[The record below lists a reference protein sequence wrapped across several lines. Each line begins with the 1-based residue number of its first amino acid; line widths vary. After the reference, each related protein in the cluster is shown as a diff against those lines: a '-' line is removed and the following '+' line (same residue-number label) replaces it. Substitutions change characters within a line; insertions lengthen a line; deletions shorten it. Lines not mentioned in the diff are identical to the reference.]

1 MIKLE
6 NINVSF
12 KQPVIEDG
20 SISLNQGFSLIV
32 GKSGTGKTTLLYR
45 IALMCEDK
53 SYDYYIDDE
62 KIDLKNDQR
71 LSQIRKQYIGYVL
84 QESNLMEQYNVIEN
98 LQHSALMTEQEVD
111 YDKILELVHLHV
123 EKTQPIQSLS
133 GGERQRLAIACALVK
148 KPKILILDEPTSAL
162 DIENE
167 KEIFHLLQTLSHEL
181 NIYTIVSSHSLLAY
195 QYADAIYEIKDK
207 KIHQLEKSDVKDY
220 RILSVEKNK
229 SLSRKFYKQYIKHF
243 KKYYRSLTNMILS
256 IFMIG
261 IICVGA
267 CCYFIESNTQKN
279 IQTVNSLSQN
289 QLFITHYKENKYLDN
304 KSIKD
309 DSIDINDFKK
319 LEGLSKYYPVYKET
333 INLYSNEYTVVPYFN
348 ESTLKKD
355 CVQILSLENKK
366 GIYAKLSMH
375 DVIKQG
381 QVEFENL
388 STHQMVK
395 KDVKGFLNNNT
406 RCGYLKS
413 QGNYIYMYYKDMD
426 NSNQKCVGY
435 TLYFNDIESMNKAKN
450 TLKKDYVVNDS
461 FQNGKEL
468 ETIIASSRKTKIT
481 ITSAITVITFFM
493 LFIVMNEY
501 MNKRKIEFCLLKI
514 NGLGNRELLKMI
526 ITEQLEMFIINISF
540 IICGYALLNI
550 CQIHF
555 ALSDVI
561 VLTIGQ
567 VLLLSLCVLTNSI
580 KIKNMYPDR
589 VLRF

>member
-12 KQPVIEDG
+12 KQPVIEEG

-45 IALMCEDK
+45 IALMSEDK
-53 SYDYYIDDE
+53 NYDYYIDDE
-62 KIDLKNDQR
+62 KINLKNDQR

-98 LQHSALMTEQEVD
+98 LQHSALMTDQEVD
-111 YDKILELVHLHV
+111 YDEILKLVHLHV

-148 KPKILILDEPTSAL
+148 QPKILILDEPTSAL

-167 KEIFHLLQTLSHEL
+167 KEIFYLLKTLSHKL

-207 KIHQLEKSDVKDY
+207 RIHQLEKRDVKDY
-220 RILSVEKNK
+220 RILDIEENK
-229 SLSRKFYKQYIKHF
+229 PLSRKFYKQYIKHF

-261 IICVGA
+261 IICVGV

-304 KSIKD
+304 KSVKD
-309 DSIDINDFKK
+309 DQIDINDFKK
-319 LEGLSKYYPVYKET
+319 LAGLNKYYPVYKEI
-333 INLYSNEYTVVPYFN
+333 INLYGNEYTVVPYFN
-348 ESTLKKD
+348 ENTLKKD
-355 CVQILSLENKK
+355 CVQMLSLENKK

-388 STHQMVK
+388 STHQMIK

-406 RCGYLKS
+406 HCGYLKS

-450 TLKKDYVVNDS
+450 ILKKDFIVNDS
-461 FQNGKEL
+461 FQDGKEL
-468 ETIIASSRKTKIT
+468 ENIISSSKKTKMVIT
-481 ITSAITVITFFM
+481 GALTIITFFM

-501 MNKRKIEFCLLKI
+501 MNKRKVELCLLKI
-514 NGLGNRELLKMI
+514 NGLGNIELIKMI
-526 ITEQLEMFIINISF
+526 IMEQLEMFIINIGF
-540 IICGYALLNI
+540 IICGYTLLSI
-550 CQIHF
+550 CHIYF
-555 ALSDVI
+555 ALSDLI

-567 VLLLSLCVLTNSI
+567 ILLLSLCILTNSL

>member
-12 KQPVIEDG
+12 KHPIIEDG

-53 SYDYYIDDE
+53 NYDYYIDDE

-98 LQHSALMTEQEVD
+98 LQHSALMTEQKVD
-111 YDKILELVHLHV
+111 YDEILKLVHLHV

-207 KIHQLEKSDVKDY
+207 KVHQLEKNNVKDY
-220 RILSVEKNK
+220 RILGVEENK
-229 SLSRKFYKQYIKHF
+229 PISRKFYKQYIKHF

-261 IICVGA
+261 IICIGA

-304 KSIKD
+304 KSTKND
-309 DSIDINDFKK
+309 QIDINDFKK
-319 LEGLSKYYPVYKET
+319 IEGLSKYYPVYKET
-333 INLYSNEYTVVPYFN
+333 INLYGNEYTVVPYFK
-348 ESTLKKD
+348 ESSLKKD
-355 CVQILSLENKK
+355 CVQMLSLENKK

-381 QVEFENL
+381 QLEYEDFL
-388 STHQMVK
+388 THQVVK
-395 KDVKGFLNNNT
+395 MNVKGFLNNNT
-406 RCGYLKS
+406 HCSYVKS
-413 QGNYIYMYYKDMD
+413 QGSYIYMYYKNI
-426 NSNQKCVGY
+426 NSSNKIIGY
-435 TLYFNDIESMNKAKN
+435 TLFFKDVESMNKAKN
-450 TLKKDYVVNDS
+450 ILKKDYIVNDS
-461 FQNGKEL
+461 FQDGKEL
-468 ETIIASSRKTKIT
+468 ENIISSSKKTKMVIT
-481 ITSAITVITFFM
+481 GALTIITFFM

-514 NGLGNRELLKMI
+514 NGLGNKELLKMI
-526 ITEQLEMFIINISF
+526 VMEQLEIFITSIGF
-540 IICGYALLNI
+540 ILFGYTVLNI
-550 CQIHF
+550 CYIRFSSSDFIVMILGQI
-555 ALSDVI
+555 
-561 VLTIGQ
+561 
-567 VLLLSLCVLTNSI
+567 LLFGLCVLTNGI
-580 KIKNMYPDR
+580 KIKNMYPDKI
-589 VLRF
+589 LRF

>member
-12 KQPVIEDG
+12 KHPVIEDG

-53 SYDYYIDDE
+53 NYDYYIDDE

-98 LQHSALMTEQEVD
+98 LQHSALMTEQKVD
-111 YDKILELVHLHV
+111 YDEILKLVHLHV

-207 KIHQLEKSDVKDY
+207 KVHQLEKNNVKDY
-220 RILSVEKNK
+220 RILGVEENK
-229 SLSRKFYKQYIKHF
+229 PISRKFYKQYIKHF
-243 KKYYRSLTNMILS
+243 KKYYRSLTSMILS

-261 IICVGA
+261 IICIGA

-304 KSIKD
+304 KSTKND
-309 DSIDINDFKK
+309 QIDINDFKK
-319 LEGLSKYYPVYKET
+319 IEGLSKYYPVYKET
-333 INLYSNEYTVVPYFN
+333 INLYGNEYTVVPYFK
-348 ESTLKKD
+348 ESSLKKD
-355 CVQILSLENKK
+355 CVQMLSLENKK

-381 QVEFENL
+381 QLEYEDFL
-388 STHQMVK
+388 THQVVK
-395 KDVKGFLNNNT
+395 MNVKGFLNNNT
-406 RCGYLKS
+406 HCSYVKS
-413 QGNYIYMYYKDMD
+413 QGSYIYMYYKNI
-426 NSNQKCVGY
+426 NSSNKITGY
-435 TLYFNDIESMNKAKN
+435 TLFFKDVESMNKAKSI
-450 TLKKDYVVNDS
+450 LKKNYVVNDK
-461 FQNGKEL
+461 FQDGKEL
-468 ETIIASSRKTKIT
+468 EKIISSSRKTKII
-481 ITSAITVITFFM
+481 ITSTITVITFFM

-501 MNKRKIEFCLLKI
+501 MNKRKVELCLLKI

-526 ITEQLEMFIINISF
+526 IMEQLEMFIINIGF
-540 IICGYALLNI
+540 IICGYTLLSI
-550 CQIHF
+550 CHIYF
-555 ALSDVI
+555 ALSDLI

-567 VLLLSLCVLTNSI
+567 ILLLSLCILTNSL

>member
-12 KQPVIEDG
+12 KHPIIEDG

-53 SYDYYIDDE
+53 NYDYYIDDE

-98 LQHSALMTEQEVD
+98 LQHSALMTEQKVD
-111 YDKILELVHLHV
+111 YDEILKLVHLHV

-148 KPKILILDEPTSAL
+148 QPKILILDEPTSAL

-167 KEIFHLLQTLSHEL
+167 KEIFYLLKTLSHKL

-207 KIHQLEKSDVKDY
+207 KVHQLEKNNVKDY
-220 RILSVEKNK
+220 RILGVEENK
-229 SLSRKFYKQYIKHF
+229 PISRKFYKQYIKHF
-243 KKYYRSLTNMILS
+243 KKYYRSLTSMILS

-261 IICVGA
+261 IICIGA

-304 KSIKD
+304 KSTKND
-309 DSIDINDFKK
+309 QIDINDFKK
-319 LEGLSKYYPVYKET
+319 IEGLSKYYPVYKET
-333 INLYSNEYTVVPYFN
+333 INLYGNEYTVVPYFK
-348 ESTLKKD
+348 ESSLKKD
-355 CVQILSLENKK
+355 CVQMLSLENKK

-381 QVEFENL
+381 QLEYEDFL
-388 STHQMVK
+388 THQVVK
-395 KDVKGFLNNNT
+395 MNVKGFLNNNT
-406 RCGYLKS
+406 HCSYVKS
-413 QGNYIYMYYKDMD
+413 QGSYIYMYYKNI
-426 NSNQKCVGY
+426 NSSNKITGY
-435 TLYFNDIESMNKAKN
+435 TLFFKDVESMNKAKSI
-450 TLKKDYVVNDS
+450 LKKNYVVNDK
-461 FQNGKEL
+461 FQDGKEL
-468 ETIIASSRKTKIT
+468 EKIISSSRKIKIT
-481 ITSAITVITFFM
+481 ITSTITVITFFM

-501 MNKRKIEFCLLKI
+501 MNKRKVELCLLKI

-526 ITEQLEMFIINISF
+526 IMEQLEMFIINIGF
-540 IICGYALLNI
+540 IICGYTLLSI
-550 CQIHF
+550 CHIYF
-555 ALSDVI
+555 ALSDLI

-567 VLLLSLCVLTNSI
+567 ILLLSLCILTNSL

>member
-32 GKSGTGKTTLLYR
+32 GKSGIGKTTLLYR

-53 SYDYYIDDE
+53 NYDYYIDDE

-111 YDKILELVHLHV
+111 YDEILKLVHLHV

-167 KEIFHLLQTLSHEL
+167 KEIFHLLQMLSHEL

-207 KIHQLEKSDVKDY
+207 KVHQLEKSDVKDY
-220 RILSVEKNK
+220 RILGFEKSK

-256 IFMIG
+256 IFKIG

-289 QLFITHYKENKYLDN
+289 QLFVTHYKENKYLDN
-304 KSIKD
+304 KSTKD
-309 DSIDINDFKK
+309 DSIDINDLKK
-319 LEGLSKYYPVYKET
+319 LEGLSKCYPIYKKI
-333 INLYSNEYTVVPYFN
+333 INLNGQDYMVIPYFD

-366 GIYAKLSMH
+366 GIYAKLNMNN
-375 DVIKQG
+375 VIKQG
-381 QVEFENL
+381 KVVFYDY
-388 STHQMVK
+388 STNQLEEMN
-395 KDVKGFLNNNT
+395 VKGFLNNNIQ
-406 RCGYLKS
+406 CGFVKG
-413 QGNYIYMYYKDMD
+413 QGHSIYMYYKDID
-426 NSNQKCVGY
+426 SSNKKVGY
-435 TLYFNDIESMNKAKN
+435 TLIFKDIESMNKAKDI
-450 TLKKDYVVNDS
+450 LRKDYIVNDS
-461 FQNGKEL
+461 FQDGKEL
-468 ETIIASSRKTKIT
+468 EKIIISSRKTKIT
-481 ITSAITVITFFM
+481 ITGVITAITFFM

-501 MNKRKIEFCLLKI
+501 MNKRKVELCLLKI
-514 NGLGNRELLKMI
+514 NGLGNRELIKMI
-526 ITEQLEMFIINISF
+526 IMEQLEMFIINIGF
-540 IICGYALLNI
+540 IICGYTLLSI
-550 CQIHF
+550 CHVYF
-555 ALSDVI
+555 ALSDLI

-567 VLLLSLCVLTNSI
+567 VLLLSLCILTNSL
-580 KIKNMYPDR
+580 KIKNMYPDK

>member
-12 KQPVIEDG
+12 KHPIIEDG

-53 SYDYYIDDE
+53 NYDYYIDDE

-98 LQHSALMTEQEVD
+98 LQHSALMTEQKVD
-111 YDKILELVHLHV
+111 YDEILKLVHLHV

-207 KIHQLEKSDVKDY
+207 KVHQLEKNNVKDY
-220 RILSVEKNK
+220 RILGVEENK
-229 SLSRKFYKQYIKHF
+229 PISRKFYKQYIKHF

-261 IICVGA
+261 IICIGA

-304 KSIKD
+304 KSTKND
-309 DSIDINDFKK
+309 QIDINDFKK
-319 LEGLSKYYPVYKET
+319 IEGLSKYYPVYKET
-333 INLYSNEYTVVPYFN
+333 INLYGNEYTVVPYFK
-348 ESTLKKD
+348 ESSLKKD
-355 CVQILSLENKK
+355 CVQMVSLENKK

-381 QVEFENL
+381 QLEYEDFL
-388 STHQMVK
+388 THQVVK
-395 KDVKGFLNNNT
+395 MNVKGFLNNNT
-406 RCGYLKS
+406 HCSYVKS
-413 QGNYIYMYYKDMD
+413 QGSYIYMYYKNI
-426 NSNQKCVGY
+426 NSSNKIIGY
-435 TLYFNDIESMNKAKN
+435 TLFFKDVESMNKAKN
-450 TLKKDYVVNDS
+450 ILKKDYIVNDS
-461 FQNGKEL
+461 FQDGKEL
-468 ETIIASSRKTKIT
+468 ENIISSSKKTKMVIT
-481 ITSAITVITFFM
+481 GALTIITFFM

-514 NGLGNRELLKMI
+514 NGLGNKELLKMI
-526 ITEQLEMFIINISF
+526 VMEQLEIFITSIGF
-540 IICGYALLNI
+540 ILFGYTVLNI
-550 CQIHF
+550 CYIRFSSSDFIVMILGQI
-555 ALSDVI
+555 
-561 VLTIGQ
+561 
-567 VLLLSLCVLTNSI
+567 LLFGLCVLTNGI
-580 KIKNMYPDR
+580 KIKNMYPDKI
-589 VLRF
+589 LRF

>member
-12 KQPVIEDG
+12 KHPVIEDG

-53 SYDYYIDDE
+53 NYDYYIDDE

-98 LQHSALMTEQEVD
+98 LQHSALMTEQKVD
-111 YDKILELVHLHV
+111 YDEILKLVHLHV

-207 KIHQLEKSDVKDY
+207 KVHQLEKNNVKDY
-220 RILSVEKNK
+220 RILGVEENK
-229 SLSRKFYKQYIKHF
+229 PISRKFYKQYIKHF
-243 KKYYRSLTNMILS
+243 KKYYRSLTSMILS

-261 IICVGA
+261 IICIGA

-304 KSIKD
+304 KSTKND
-309 DSIDINDFKK
+309 QIDINDFKK
-319 LEGLSKYYPVYKET
+319 IEGLNKYYPVYKET
-333 INLYSNEYTVVPYFN
+333 INLYGNEYTVVPYFK
-348 ESTLKKD
+348 ESSLKKD
-355 CVQILSLENKK
+355 CVQMLSLENKK

-375 DVIKQG
+375 DVIKQD
-381 QVEFENL
+381 QLEYEDFL
-388 STHQMVK
+388 THQVVK
-395 KDVKGFLNNNT
+395 MNVKGFLNNNT
-406 RCGYLKS
+406 HCSYVKS
-413 QGNYIYMYYKDMD
+413 QGSYIYMYYKNI
-426 NSNQKCVGY
+426 NSSNKITGY
-435 TLYFNDIESMNKAKN
+435 TLFFKDVESMNKAKN
-450 TLKKDYVVNDS
+450 ILKKDYIVNDS
-461 FQNGKEL
+461 FQDGKEL
-468 ETIIASSRKTKIT
+468 ENIISSSKKTKMVIT
-481 ITSAITVITFFM
+481 GALTIITFFM

-514 NGLGNRELLKMI
+514 NGLGNKELVKM
-526 ITEQLEMFIINISF
+526 TSMEQLEIFIVNLIF
-540 IICGYALLNI
+540 IICGYILLKVFH
-550 CQIHF
+550 IHF
-555 ALSDVI
+555 SLIDI
-561 VLTIGQ
+561 MMICIGQ
-567 VLLLSLCVLTNSI
+567 ILLLCLCVLTNGI

>member
-53 SYDYYIDDE
+53 NYDYYIDDE

-111 YDKILELVHLHV
+111 YDEILKLVHLHV

-167 KEIFHLLQTLSHEL
+167 KEIFYLLKTLSHKL

-207 KIHQLEKSDVKDY
+207 KIYQLEKSNANDY
-220 RILSVEKNK
+220 RILGVEKNK
-229 SLSRKFYKQYIKHF
+229 PLSRKFYKQYIKHF
-243 KKYYRSLTNMILS
+243 KKYYRNLTNMILG
-256 IFMIG
+256 IFIIG
-261 IICVGA
+261 IVCVGA

-279 IQTVNSLSQN
+279 IQTVNSLFQN
-289 QLFITHYKENKYLDN
+289 QLFITHYKDNKYLDN
-304 KSIKD
+304 KSVKD

-319 LEGLSKYYPVYKET
+319 IEGLSKCYPIYKKI
-333 INLYSNEYTVVPYFN
+333 INLNGQDYMVIPYFN

-366 GIYAKLSMH
+366 GIYAKLNMNN
-375 DVIKQG
+375 VIKQG
-381 QVEFENL
+381 KVVFYDY
-388 STHQMVK
+388 STDQLEEMN
-395 KDVKGFLNNNT
+395 VKGFLNNNT
-406 RCGYLKS
+406 QCGFVKR
-413 QGNYIYMYYKDMD
+413 QGHSIYMYYKDID
-426 NSNQKCVGY
+426 SSNKKVGY
-435 TLYFNDIESMNKAKN
+435 TLIFKDIESMNKAKDI
-450 TLKKDYVVNDS
+450 LRKDYIVNDS
-461 FQNGKEL
+461 FQDGKEL
-468 ETIIASSRKTKIT
+468 EKIIILSRKTKIT
-481 ITSAITVITFFM
+481 ITSVITAITFFM

-501 MNKRKIEFCLLKI
+501 MNKRKVELCLLKI
-514 NGLGNRELLKMI
+514 NGLGNRELIKMI
-526 ITEQLEMFIINISF
+526 IMEQLEMFIINIGF
-540 IICGYALLNI
+540 IICGYTLLSI
-550 CQIHF
+550 CHIYF
-555 ALSDVI
+555 AISDLI

-567 VLLLSLCVLTNSI
+567 VLLLSLCILTNSL
-580 KIKNMYPDR
+580 KIKNIYPDK

>member
-12 KQPVIEDG
+12 KHPIIEDG

-53 SYDYYIDDE
+53 NYDYYIDDE

-71 LSQIRKQYIGYVL
+71 LSQIRKQYIGYVF

-98 LQHSALMTEQEVD
+98 LQHSALMTEQKVD
-111 YDKILELVHLHV
+111 YDEILKLVHLHV

-148 KPKILILDEPTSAL
+148 KPKIFILDEPTSAL

-207 KIHQLEKSDVKDY
+207 KVHQLEKNNVKDY
-220 RILSVEKNK
+220 RILGVEENK
-229 SLSRKFYKQYIKHF
+229 PISRKFYKQYIKHF

-261 IICVGA
+261 IICIGA

-304 KSIKD
+304 KSTKND
-309 DSIDINDFKK
+309 QIDINDFKK
-319 LEGLSKYYPVYKET
+319 IEGLSKYYPVYKET
-333 INLYSNEYTVVPYFN
+333 INLYGNGYTVVPYFK
-348 ESTLKKD
+348 ESSLKKD
-355 CVQILSLENKK
+355 CVQMLSLENKK

-381 QVEFENL
+381 KLEYEDFL
-388 STHQMVK
+388 THQVVK
-395 KDVKGFLNNNT
+395 MNVKGFLNNNT
-406 RCGYLKS
+406 HCSYVKS
-413 QGNYIYMYYKDMD
+413 QGSYIYMYYKNI
-426 NSNQKCVGY
+426 NSSNKIIGY
-435 TLYFNDIESMNKAKN
+435 TLFFKDVESMNKAKN
-450 TLKKDYVVNDS
+450 ILKKDYIVNDS
-461 FQNGKEL
+461 FQDGKEL
-468 ETIIASSRKTKIT
+468 ENIISSSKKTKMVIT
-481 ITSAITVITFFM
+481 GVLTIITFFM

-514 NGLGNRELLKMI
+514 NGLGNKELLKMI
-526 ITEQLEMFIINISF
+526 VMEQLEIFITSIGF
-540 IICGYALLNI
+540 ILFGYTVLNI
-550 CQIHF
+550 CYIRFSSSDFIVMILGQI
-555 ALSDVI
+555 
-561 VLTIGQ
+561 
-567 VLLLSLCVLTNSI
+567 LLFGLCVLTNGI
-580 KIKNMYPDR
+580 KIKNMYPDKI
-589 VLRF
+589 LRF

>member
-12 KQPVIEDG
+12 KHPIIGDG

-53 SYDYYIDDE
+53 NYDYYIDDE

-98 LQHSALMTEQEVD
+98 LQHSALMTEQKVD
-111 YDKILELVHLHV
+111 YDEILKLVHLHV

-207 KIHQLEKSDVKDY
+207 KVHQLEKNNVKDY
-220 RILSVEKNK
+220 RILGVEENK
-229 SLSRKFYKQYIKHF
+229 PISRKFYKQYIKHF
-243 KKYYRSLTNMILS
+243 KKYYRSLTNMIFS

-261 IICVGA
+261 IICIGA

-304 KSIKD
+304 KSTKND
-309 DSIDINDFKK
+309 QIDINDFKK
-319 LEGLSKYYPVYKET
+319 IKGLSKYYPVYKET
-333 INLYSNEYTVVPYFN
+333 INLYGNEYTVVPYFKD
-348 ESTLKKD
+348 SSLKKD
-355 CVQILSLENKK
+355 CVQMLSLENKK

-381 QVEFENL
+381 QLEYEDFL
-388 STHQMVK
+388 THQVVK
-395 KDVKGFLNNNT
+395 MNVKGFLNNNT
-406 RCGYLKS
+406 HCSYVKS
-413 QGNYIYMYYKDMD
+413 QGSYIYMYYKNI
-426 NSNQKCVGY
+426 NSSNKITGY
-435 TLYFNDIESMNKAKN
+435 TLFFKDVESMNKAKN
-450 TLKKDYVVNDS
+450 ILKKDYIVNDS
-461 FQNGKEL
+461 FQDGKEL
-468 ETIIASSRKTKIT
+468 ENIISSSKKTKMVIT
-481 ITSAITVITFFM
+481 GALTIITFFM
-493 LFIVMNEY
+493 LFI
-501 MNKRKIEFCLLKI
+501 
-514 NGLGNRELLKMI
+514 
-526 ITEQLEMFIINISF
+526 
-540 IICGYALLNI
+540 
-550 CQIHF
+550 
-555 ALSDVI
+555 
-561 VLTIGQ
+561 
-567 VLLLSLCVLTNSI
+567 
-580 KIKNMYPDR
+580 
-589 VLRF
+589 

>member
-45 IALMCEDK
+45 IALMSEDK
-53 SYDYYIDDE
+53 NYDYYIDGE

-84 QESNLMEQYNVIEN
+84 QESNLMEQYNVVEN

-111 YDKILELVHLHV
+111 YDEILELVHLHV

-148 KPKILILDEPTSAL
+148 QPKILILDEPTSAL

-167 KEIFHLLQTLSHEL
+167 KEIFYLLKTLSHKL

-207 KIHQLEKSDVKDY
+207 RIHQLEKSNIKDY
-220 RILSVEKNK
+220 RILGVEKNK
-229 SLSRKFYKQYIKHF
+229 PLSRKFYKQYIKHF

-304 KSIKD
+304 KSVKD
-309 DSIDINDFKK
+309 DQIDINDFKK
-319 LEGLSKYYPVYKET
+319 LAGLNKYYPVYKET
-333 INLYSNEYTVVPYFN
+333 INLYGNEYTVVPYFN
-348 ESTLKKD
+348 ENTLKKD
-355 CVQILSLENKK
+355 CVQMLSLENKK
-366 GIYAKLSMH
+366 GIYAKLNMNNA
-375 DVIKQG
+375 IKQG
-381 QVEFENL
+381 QVEFYNY
-388 STHQMVK
+388 STNQLEK
-395 KDVKGFLNNNT
+395 KTVKGFLDNNT
-406 RCGYLKS
+406 RCGFLKK
-413 QGNYIYMYYKDMD
+413 QGNYIYMYYKDM
-426 NSNQKCVGY
+426 NTSNQKNVGY
-435 TLYFNDIESMNKAKN
+435 TLYFKDVESMNKAKSI
-450 TLKKDYVVNDS
+450 LKKNYVVNDK
-461 FQNGKEL
+461 FQDGKEL
-468 ETIIASSRKTKIT
+468 EKIISSSRKTKII
-481 ITSAITVITFFM
+481 ITSTITVITFFM

-501 MNKRKIEFCLLKI
+501 MNKRKVELCLLKI
-514 NGLGNRELLKMI
+514 NGLGNRELLKMVI
-526 ITEQLEMFIINISF
+526 MEQVEMFVTNIFF
-540 IICGYALLNI
+540 IVCVYVLLNVFH
-550 CQIHF
+550 IHF
-555 ALSDVI
+555 LLSDVM
-561 VLTIGQ
+561 VTCIGQ
-567 VLLLSLCVLTNSI
+567 ILLLCLCILTNGI